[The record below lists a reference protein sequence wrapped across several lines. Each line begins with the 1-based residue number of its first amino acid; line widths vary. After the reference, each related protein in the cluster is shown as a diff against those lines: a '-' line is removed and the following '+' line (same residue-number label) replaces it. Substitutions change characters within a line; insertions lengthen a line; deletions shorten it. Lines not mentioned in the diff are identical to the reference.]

1 MLCKPARRL
10 FSGPELAEHLKAE
23 YERWESAIAIP
34 KG

>member
-23 YERWESAIAIP
+23 YERWE
-34 KG
+34 KEVTTGL